1 MACVLCNAHVDG
13 VLFAMLQVPV
23 ILTIG
28 PLFEGFLEGGDE
40 TLTYR
45 ERLQAKKHHQSNTW
59 FKWLDEQPDAS
70 VLYICFGSIVNLTD
84 TQIKELALGIEKSG
98 QRFLWVLREVASSPK
113 HDHRDTNIKKMN
125 RDLSDILPEGF
136 LERTKSRGIVY
147 VEWVPQLQILAHRAV
162 GGFLSH
168 CGWNST
174 FESMCLGVP
183 VVAMPIQA
191 DQMMNAIF
199 IEETLGVAVR
209 VNVEKGGWAETVGW
223 ELIEKAIKTLMN
235 LDANTTGDMIRR
247 KAMQISDT
255 IERAIRSGGSSKE
268 SMVLFVELLRIRKAS
283 MALCSIEVETINS
296 SAPNEHR
303 L

>member
-1 MACVLCNAHVDG
+1 
-13 VLFAMLQVPV
+13 MLQVP
-23 ILTIG
+23 ILLTIG
-28 PLFEGFLEGGDE
+28 PLFEGFFEGSDQ
-40 TLTYR
+40 TLTFR
-45 ERLQAKKHHQSNTW
+45 ERLQANKHHQSDPW
-59 FKWLDEQPDAS
+59 FEWLDQQPNAS
-70 VLYICFGSIVNLTD
+70 VLYICFGSIVELTG
-84 TQIKELALGIEKSG
+84 TQIKELALGLEKSG
-98 QRFLWVLREVASSPK
+98 QRFFWVLRGAASSSK
-113 HDHRDTNIKKMN
+113 HHSQESNIKKMD

-147 VEWVPQLQILAHRAV
+147 VEWVPQLQILAHPSI

-183 VVAMPIQA
+183 MVAMPIQS

-199 IEETLGVAVR
+199 IEKTVGVGVR
-209 VNVEKGGWAETVGW
+209 VNAEKGGWAETVGW

-235 LDANTTGDMIRR
+235 LDANTIGDMIRR
-247 KAMQISDT
+247 KAVQVRET

-268 SMVLFVELLRIRKAS
+268 SMVLFVKLLRIHKTS
-283 MALCSIEVETINS
+283 MTLSSIESERINS
-296 SAPNEHR
+296 NLSPYHSAIDQ